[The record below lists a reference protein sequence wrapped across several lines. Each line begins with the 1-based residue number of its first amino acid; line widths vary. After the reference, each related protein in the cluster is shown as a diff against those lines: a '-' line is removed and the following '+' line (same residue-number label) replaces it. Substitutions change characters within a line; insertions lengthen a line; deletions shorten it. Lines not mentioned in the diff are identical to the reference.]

1 MSVEAFY
8 QAAEPNE
15 YQQSL
20 LGLYN
25 KSILKQAKF
34 AAINKYLASTETCRC
49 LDVGADNGVLS
60 YLLRKKGG
68 DWSSADLEPS
78 VVASIQQMVGNQV
91 ELFDGGRTQYA
102 DQTFDIVVII
112 DFLEHIEDD
121 RAFLAELNRIMK
133 PGGQLIINV
142 PHFRKNSWIRKLRL
156 ACGLSDEKHGHVRP
170 GYNLLS
176 LQGVCND
183 YFEITASH
191 TYSKFFVELYDVF
204 ISLLFERMA
213 KGGGGQSN
221 ETNNETSKGVV
232 VTGDD
237 LNKHR
242 KKFKLFSVIYPFVW
256 SLAQFDKLL
265 FWTQGHSLIV
275 MARKPV

>member
-1 MSVEAFY
+1 MSAEAIY
-8 QAAEPNE
+8 QAAEPTK
-15 YQQSL
+15 YQQML
-20 LGLYN
+20 LDLYN

-34 AAINKYLASTETCRC
+34 AAINKYLASTDTCRC
-49 LDVGADNGVLS
+49 LDIGADNGVLS
-60 YLLRKKGG
+60 YLLRKNGG
-68 DWSSADLEPS
+68 DWSSADLQPS
-78 VVASIQQMVGNQV
+78 VVASIKQMVGDQV
-91 ELFDGGRTQYA
+91 ELFDGGRTQFA

-156 ACGLSDEKHGHVRP
+156 ACGLSDEKHGHLRP
-170 GYNLLS
+170 GYNLPS
-176 LQGVCND
+176 LQVVCSD
-183 YFEITASH
+183 YFEITANH
-191 TYSKFFVELYDVF
+191 TYSKFFVELYDVI

-213 KGGGGQSN
+213 GNSN
-221 ETNNETSKGVV
+221 ETSNETSKGVV

-237 LNKHR
+237 LNKHH
-242 KKFKLFSVIYPFVW
+242 KKFKLFSMIYPFVW
-256 SLAQFDKLL
+256 SLAQLDKLL

-275 MARKPV
+275 QARRRS

>member
-1 MSVEAFY
+1 MSAEAFY
-8 QAAEPNE
+8 QAAEPTE
-15 YQQSL
+15 YQQML

-34 AAINKYLASTETCRC
+34 AAISKYLASTETCRC
-49 LDVGADNGVLS
+49 MDIGADNGVLS
-60 YLLRKKGG
+60 YLLRKNGG

-78 VVASIQQMVGNQV
+78 VVASIKQMVGDQV
-91 ELFDGGRTQYA
+91 ELFGGGRTQFA
-102 DQTFDIVVII
+102 DHTFDIVVII
-112 DFLEHIEDD
+112 DFLEHIDDD

-142 PHFRKNSWIRKLRL
+142 PHFRKKSWIRKLRL

-170 GYNLLS
+170 GYNLPS
-176 LQGVCND
+176 LQLVCND
-183 YFEITASH
+183 YFEITANH
-191 TYSKFFVELYDVF
+191 TYSKFFVELYDVI

-213 KGGGGQSN
+213 GNGNETSN
-221 ETNNETSKGVV
+221 EISKGVV

-275 MARKPV
+275 LARKLV